1 MAQVLS
7 YRSLRLALMSFR
19 ARSQRFPMLL
29 GRIWPVIHQA
39 EALGLVKG
47 QTPDL
52 RPLHD
57 APKPAF
63 PEVPPSTPMTTAKE
77 FTPFVF
83 WGFSGARSNRVWVGI
98 PRRGDWG
105 PLRLAHRSGRGFTR
119 DRLSNRL
126 VMGWIFGRRSSSPFG
141 P

>member
-1 MAQVLS
+1 MEAKMAQVLS

-57 APKPAF
+57 APQ
-63 PEVPPSTPMTTAKE
+63 T
-77 FTPFVF
+77 
-83 WGFSGARSNRVWVGI
+83 GI